1 MVLNSHTNLLQVSL
15 IEIAIVLCDINLLH
29 SERPSKQKGID
40 QEFIQSHPT
49 SHPQNQVRTQKL
61 INIYEDTHS

>member
-1 MVLNSHTNLLQVSL
+1 MQMVLNSHTNLLQVSL
-15 IEIAIVLCDINLLH
+15 IEIAIVLWDINLLH

-49 SHPQNQVRTQKL
+49 SHPQDQNRKKNIHTNQ
-61 INIYEDTHS
+61 